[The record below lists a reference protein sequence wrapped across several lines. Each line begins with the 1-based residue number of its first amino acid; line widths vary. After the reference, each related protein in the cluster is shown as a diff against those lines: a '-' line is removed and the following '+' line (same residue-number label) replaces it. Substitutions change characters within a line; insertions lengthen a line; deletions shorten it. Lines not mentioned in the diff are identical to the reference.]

1 MGRAVWWQVSRE
13 VEMSERLET
22 AIAGTRKGERWE
34 HPGRGILAFEDTILQ
49 RTGKSYPLDGWTLVE
64 EHKRQCPRC
73 WSTLVALSEY
83 CRRYHVWCPTCRLS
97 DGQRYDTPDQ
107 AWAAWDSWI
116 PLRDHRVSGWHKPS
130 ERPPHEGWY
139 HTINRGLVAGVG
151 YWDGKYWNP
160 PILAWH
166 DRLDVPPWVTR

>member
-1 MGRAVWWQVSRE
+1 
-13 VEMSERLET
+13 MSERLET

-64 EHKRQCPRC
+64 EHKPCPGC
-73 WSTLVALSEY
+73 GGTNIYLDSTMDDGT
-83 CRRYHVWCPTCRLS
+83 WPTCS
-97 DGQRYDTPDQ
+97 DCGFTAPT
-107 AWAAWDSWI
+107 WLIWDC
-116 PLRDHRVSGWHKPS
+116 RVSGWHKPS

-160 PILAWH
+160 PILAWR
-166 DRLDVPPWVTR
+166 DNGVPPWVT